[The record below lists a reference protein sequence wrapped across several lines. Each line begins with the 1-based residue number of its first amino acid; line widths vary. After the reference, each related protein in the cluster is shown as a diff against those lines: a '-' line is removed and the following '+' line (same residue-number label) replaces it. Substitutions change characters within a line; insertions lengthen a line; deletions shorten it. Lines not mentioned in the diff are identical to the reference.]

1 MALRLYS
8 EFTSHNGKEYKIE
21 IHDNSWALPSSS
33 FVVASD
39 GFTLN
44 YSGETDD
51 IVSPII
57 GSNATISAYN
67 NTDAFDSFINDLK
80 EYQDNRFTVKITVQ
94 DLTALTDFEERVIN
108 DGGIFEAKACL
119 EDKLLDLN
127 APLEAKV
134 FWTGVIMQDLVTIE
148 DTHKPY
154 IFKLTA
160 VDGIGLLAN
169 KDYTWATYDTIE
181 SFLERTFTAIG
192 NADLYSTSDRAYA
205 TTLNT
210 WDTNHVYSES
220 TDVATLIRYHA
231 PVLYDREQNGT
242 TIYPKYLEVLTEI
255 CIAFGAR
262 YYQREGAFIF
272 EQYLERD
279 QVQRRVFNYNKS
291 GTLLEN
297 TLTEDDIELDGTTS
311 GGARLANNQFN
322 FLPAVKRVEVKHN
335 KTIRQ
340 NLLGRFINFYTTTTP
355 ISLGVI
361 SDDNNAYLK
370 LDGTLIYKLTHPT
383 TGSNTGYFRPGYRI
397 QLKLED
403 QANPGTYYYLK
414 RDWSPSGGQLYGATT
429 WTTTASYYYLDASL
443 AKNSATGLLVSN
455 LFSVV
460 TPPLPVTGE
469 AEIDIEQ
476 NGLYNQN
483 NNSVSVPSGYFA
495 GWSVEDVLVSYRS
508 DESNSVITKYI
519 SSNNS
524 VNIKSNLVLDLG
536 EVRLADAFGGPG
548 SFLVYD
554 GGAWVASSNWR
565 RGNSGSYTA
574 LLELLTKEVLSLHIK
589 PIERYTGTIVGA
601 YAFGQRF
608 NFESGYWLPLGG
620 SYNANLDEW
629 AGEWYKIEKDETDIA
644 TDTPV
649 DDGNAGDFSG
659 RVSSSQGTDEF
670 INAVDVTTTTSEVTG
685 NATVGGTL
693 GVTGDI
699 SASSDIIASGDISA
713 VDVSATNVTASN
725 DVTATGNLSATNV
738 SASNNI
744 TANNQLTAAN
754 ASLDNFVTKT
764 AIIGSTALVDS
775 FKTRVENDGGTF
787 EAFDAVL
794 DAITPLLIGTA
805 EKSAVI
811 YGDTSVE
818 TLDASKSITASGNV
832 SATNLNASNNATITG
847 TLSVSGASL
856 LQSTGVTNFT
866 HTGNQIEN
874 IRDIQHEP
882 GDVYSI
888 NDSDFMIFNTWS
900 PGAANGTSTIN
911 LPAAAD
917 HQGRLLRFKSDGTIS
932 SNHEIRLVPDGG
944 DTIDGSGEFSFSR
957 DYDGVMIMAHNGEW
971 FIVQRKSK

>member
-154 IFKLTA
+154 IFQLTA

-192 NADLYSTSDRAYA
+192 NADLYSTSDTAYA

-340 NLLGRFINFYTTTTP
+340 NLLGRFINFYTTTAP
-355 ISLGVI
+355 ISLGVL

-383 TGSNTGYFRPGYRI
+383 TGSNTGYFRPRYRI

-414 RDWSPSGGQLYGATT
+414 RDWTPGSFGAQLYGATT

-443 AKNSATGLLVSN
+443 AINSPTGLLVSN

-483 NNSVSVPSGYFA
+483 NSSVSVPSGYFA

-508 DESNSVITKYI
+508 DESNSVITKYT

-524 VNIKSNLVLDLG
+524 ANINSNLVLDLG

-565 RGNSGSYTA
+565 RGNSGSYSA
-574 LLELLTKEVLSLHIK
+574 LLELLTKEVLSLHRK

-659 RVSSSQGTDEF
+659 RVSSSQGTDE
-670 INAVDVTTTTSEVTG
+670 IITAIDVRTTDALVTR
-685 NATVGGTL
+685 NHTVGGRL
-693 GVTGDI
+693 NVTGD
-699 SASSDIIASGDISA
+699 
-713 VDVSATNVTASN
+713 AT
-725 DVTATGNLSATNV
+725 LSAG
-738 SASNNI
+738 
-744 TANNQLTAAN
+744 
-754 ASLDNFVTKT
+754 LDHQ
-764 AIIGSTALVDS
+764 GYL
-775 FKTRVENDGGTF
+775 
-787 EAFDAVL
+787 
-794 DAITPLLIGTA
+794 
-805 EKSAVI
+805 
-811 YGDTSVE
+811 
-818 TLDASKSITASGNV
+818 
-832 SATNLNASNNATITG
+832 
-847 TLSVSGASL
+847 
-856 LQSTGVTNFT
+856 
-866 HTGNQIEN
+866 IEN
-874 IRDIQHEP
+874 ITEIEHEP
-882 GDVYSI
+882 GDVYTIGTSEY
-888 NDSDFMIFNTWS
+888 MIFNTWRS
-900 PGAANGTSTIN
+900 GATNGTSTIN
-911 LPAAAD
+911 LPAAGD
-917 HQGRLLRFKSDGTIS
+917 NQGRLLRFKSDGTIS
-932 SNHEIRLVPDGG
+932 SNHEISLVPDGD
-944 DTIDGSGEFSFSR
+944 DTIDGAAEFSFSR
-957 DYDGVMIMAHNGEW
+957 DYDGVMILAHNGEW

>member
-21 IHDNSWALPSSS
+21 IHDSSWALPSSS

-80 EYQDNRFTVKITVQ
+80 EYQDKRFAVKITVQ
-94 DLTALTDFEERVIN
+94 ELTALTNFEERVIN

-127 APLEAKV
+127 ATLESTV

-154 IFKLTA
+154 IFQLTA

-169 KDYTWATYDTIE
+169 EDYTWATYETIE
-181 SFLERTFTAIG
+181 SFLERTFTAVG
-192 NADLYSTSDRAYA
+192 NADLYSTTDRAYA

-210 WDTNHVYSES
+210 WDTNHVYSTS

-231 PVLYDREQNGT
+231 PVLYSREQNGT
-242 TIYPKYLEVLTEI
+242 TIYPKYLEVLREI

-262 YYQREGAFIF
+262 YYQRQGAFIF

-297 TLTEDDIELDGTTS
+297 IVTEDDIELDGTTS
-311 GGARLANNQFN
+311 GGARLANNQLN
-322 FLPAVKRVEVKHN
+322 FLPAVKRVEVTHN
-335 KTIRQ
+335 KEIKQ
-340 NLLGRFINFYTTTTP
+340 NLLGRFINFYTTTSA
-355 ISLGVI
+355 INMGVL

-383 TGSNTGYFRPGYRI
+383 TGSNTGYFRPRFRI
-397 QLKLED
+397 QLKIED
-403 QANPGTYYYLK
+403 QANPGTFYYLK
-414 RDWSPSGGQLYGATT
+414 RDWNPSGGQLYGATT
-429 WTTTASYYYLDASL
+429 WSTSASYYYLDASL

-495 GWSVEDVLVSYRS
+495 SWSVEDVLVSYRS
-508 DESNSVITKYI
+508 DESNSVLSKYI

-524 VNIKSNLVLDLG
+524 ANINSNLVLDLG
-536 EVRLADAFGGPG
+536 EVRLADNFGGPG

-565 RGNSGSYTA
+565 RGNSGSYNA
-574 LLELLTKEVLSLHIK
+574 LLDLLTKEVLSLHRK

-608 NFESGYWLPLGG
+608 KFESGYWLPIGG

-629 AGEWYKIEKDETDIA
+629 AGEWYKIEKDETDIS
-644 TDTPV
+644 TETPV

-670 INAVDVTTTTSEVTG
+670 INAVDLTTTTASVTS

-693 GVTGDI
+693 GV
-699 SASSDIIASGDISA
+699 SGVTTLA
-713 VDVSATNVTASN
+713 ATNVGAFTTTN
-725 DVTATGNLSATNV
+725 QVTVTVNQITATPG
-738 SASNNI
+738 
-744 TANNQLTAAN
+744 
-754 ASLDNFVTKT
+754 
-764 AIIGSTALVDS
+764 GST
-775 FKTRVENDGGTF
+775 
-787 EAFDAVL
+787 
-794 DAITPLLIGTA
+794 
-805 EKSAVI
+805 
-811 YGDTSVE
+811 
-818 TLDASKSITASGNV
+818 
-832 SATNLNASNNATITG
+832 
-847 TLSVSGASL
+847 TLSVSNHF
-856 LQSTGVTNFT
+856 NFIT
-866 HTGNQIEN
+866 
-874 IRDIQHEP
+874 
-882 GDVYSI
+882 YS
-888 NDSDFMIFNTWS
+888 
-900 PGAANGTSTIN
+900 GGNGTYTIN
-911 LPAAAD
+911 LPAAQD
-917 HQGRLLRFKSDGTIS
+917 GVILRFKTD
-932 SNHEIRLVPDGG
+932 
-944 DTIDGSGEFSFSR
+944 DTIQANKTVSLDPNGGERIDGEASYTMDRG
-957 DYDGVMIMAHNGEW
+957 YDGITILGLNSAW
-971 FIVQRKSK
+971 FIIQKKEK

>member
-355 ISLGVI
+355 ISLGVL

-383 TGSNTGYFRPGYRI
+383 TGSNTGYFRPRYRI

-414 RDWSPSGGQLYGATT
+414 RDWTPGSFGAQLYGATT

-443 AKNSATGLLVSN
+443 AINSPTGLLVSN

-483 NNSVSVPSGYFA
+483 NSSVSVPSGYFA

-508 DESNSVITKYI
+508 DESNSVITKYT

-524 VNIKSNLVLDLG
+524 ANINSNLVLDLG

-565 RGNSGSYTA
+565 RGNSGSYSA
-574 LLELLTKEVLSLHIK
+574 LLELLTKEVLSLHRK

-659 RVSSSQGTDEF
+659 RVSSSQGTDE
-670 INAVDVTTTTSEVTG
+670 IITAIDVRTTDALVTR
-685 NATVGGTL
+685 NHTVGGRL
-693 GVTGDI
+693 NVTGD
-699 SASSDIIASGDISA
+699 
-713 VDVSATNVTASN
+713 AT
-725 DVTATGNLSATNV
+725 LSAG
-738 SASNNI
+738 
-744 TANNQLTAAN
+744 
-754 ASLDNFVTKT
+754 LDHQ
-764 AIIGSTALVDS
+764 GYL
-775 FKTRVENDGGTF
+775 
-787 EAFDAVL
+787 
-794 DAITPLLIGTA
+794 
-805 EKSAVI
+805 
-811 YGDTSVE
+811 
-818 TLDASKSITASGNV
+818 
-832 SATNLNASNNATITG
+832 
-847 TLSVSGASL
+847 
-856 LQSTGVTNFT
+856 
-866 HTGNQIEN
+866 IEN
-874 IRDIQHEP
+874 ITEIEHEP
-882 GDVYSI
+882 GDVYTIGTSEY
-888 NDSDFMIFNTWS
+888 MIFNTWRS
-900 PGAANGTSTIN
+900 GATNGTSTIN
-911 LPAAAD
+911 LPAAGD
-917 HQGRLLRFKSDGTIS
+917 NQGRLLRFKSDGTIS
-932 SNHEIRLVPDGG
+932 SNHEISLVPDGD
-944 DTIDGSGEFSFSR
+944 DTIDGAAEFSFSR
-957 DYDGVMIMAHNGEW
+957 DYDGVMILAHNGEW

>member
-154 IFKLTA
+154 IFQLTA

-297 TLTEDDIELDGTTS
+297 ILTEDDIELDGTTS

-355 ISLGVI
+355 ISLGVL

-383 TGSNTGYFRPGYRI
+383 TGSNTGYFRPRYRI

-414 RDWSPSGGQLYGATT
+414 RDWTPGSFGAQLYGATT

-443 AKNSATGLLVSN
+443 AINSPTGLLVSN

-483 NNSVSVPSGYFA
+483 NSSVSVPSGYFA

-508 DESNSVITKYI
+508 DESNSVITKYT

-524 VNIKSNLVLDLG
+524 ANINSNLVLDLG

-565 RGNSGSYTA
+565 RGNSGSYSA
-574 LLELLTKEVLSLHIK
+574 LLELLTKEVLSLHRK

-659 RVSSSQGTDEF
+659 RVSSSQGTDE
-670 INAVDVTTTTSEVTG
+670 IITAIDVRTTDALVTR
-685 NATVGGTL
+685 NHTVGGRL
-693 GVTGDI
+693 NVTGD
-699 SASSDIIASGDISA
+699 
-713 VDVSATNVTASN
+713 AT
-725 DVTATGNLSATNV
+725 LSAG
-738 SASNNI
+738 
-744 TANNQLTAAN
+744 
-754 ASLDNFVTKT
+754 LDHQ
-764 AIIGSTALVDS
+764 GYL
-775 FKTRVENDGGTF
+775 
-787 EAFDAVL
+787 
-794 DAITPLLIGTA
+794 
-805 EKSAVI
+805 
-811 YGDTSVE
+811 
-818 TLDASKSITASGNV
+818 
-832 SATNLNASNNATITG
+832 
-847 TLSVSGASL
+847 
-856 LQSTGVTNFT
+856 
-866 HTGNQIEN
+866 IEN
-874 IRDIQHEP
+874 ITEIEHEP
-882 GDVYSI
+882 GDVYTIGTSEY
-888 NDSDFMIFNTWS
+888 MIFNTWRS
-900 PGAANGTSTIN
+900 GATNGTSTIN
-911 LPAAAD
+911 LPAAGD
-917 HQGRLLRFKSDGTIS
+917 NQGRLLRFKSDGTIS
-932 SNHEIRLVPDGG
+932 SNHEISLVPDGD
-944 DTIDGSGEFSFSR
+944 DTIDGAAEFSFSR
-957 DYDGVMIMAHNGEW
+957 DYDGVMILAHNGEW

>member
-297 TLTEDDIELDGTTS
+297 ILTEDDIELDGTTS

-355 ISLGVI
+355 ISLGVL

-383 TGSNTGYFRPGYRI
+383 TGSNTGYFRPRYRI

-414 RDWSPSGGQLYGATT
+414 RDWTPGSFGAQLYGATT

-443 AKNSATGLLVSN
+443 AINSPTGLLVSN

-483 NNSVSVPSGYFA
+483 NSSVSVPSGYFA

-508 DESNSVITKYI
+508 DESNSVITKYT

-524 VNIKSNLVLDLG
+524 ANINSNLVLDLG

-565 RGNSGSYTA
+565 RGNSGSYSA
-574 LLELLTKEVLSLHIK
+574 LLELLTKEVLSLHRK

-659 RVSSSQGTDEF
+659 RVSSSQGTDE
-670 INAVDVTTTTSEVTG
+670 IITAIDVRTTDALVTR
-685 NATVGGTL
+685 NHTVGGRL
-693 GVTGDI
+693 NVTGD
-699 SASSDIIASGDISA
+699 
-713 VDVSATNVTASN
+713 AT
-725 DVTATGNLSATNV
+725 LSAG
-738 SASNNI
+738 
-744 TANNQLTAAN
+744 
-754 ASLDNFVTKT
+754 LDHQ
-764 AIIGSTALVDS
+764 GYL
-775 FKTRVENDGGTF
+775 
-787 EAFDAVL
+787 
-794 DAITPLLIGTA
+794 
-805 EKSAVI
+805 
-811 YGDTSVE
+811 
-818 TLDASKSITASGNV
+818 
-832 SATNLNASNNATITG
+832 
-847 TLSVSGASL
+847 
-856 LQSTGVTNFT
+856 
-866 HTGNQIEN
+866 IEN
-874 IRDIQHEP
+874 ITEIEHEP
-882 GDVYSI
+882 GDVYTIGTSEY
-888 NDSDFMIFNTWS
+888 MIFNTWRS
-900 PGAANGTSTIN
+900 GATNGTSTIN
-911 LPAAAD
+911 LPAAGD
-917 HQGRLLRFKSDGTIS
+917 NQGRLLRFKSDGTIS
-932 SNHEIRLVPDGG
+932 SNHEISLVPDGD
-944 DTIDGSGEFSFSR
+944 DTIDGAAEFSFSR
-957 DYDGVMIMAHNGEW
+957 DYDGVMILAHNGEW